1 MLFDICL
8 NMFQNNIPDFMT
20 NAKKLPN
27 VNMDNLLQLYFKKI
41 FTCYKYGDIFKDNS
55 TDLLTN
61 QS

>member
-1 MLFDICL
+1 
-8 NMFQNNIPDFMT
+8 MFQNNIPDFMT

-27 VNMDNLLQLYFKKI
+27 INMDNLLQLYFKKI
-41 FTCYKYGDIFKDNS
+41 LTCYKYGDIFKNNS

>member
-1 MLFDICL
+1 
-8 NMFQNNIPDFMT
+8 MFQNNIPDFMT

-27 VNMDNLLQLYFKKI
+27 VNMDNLLQLYLKKV